1 MEHWWN
7 DTDSRKLKYS
17 KKNFS
22 QLHFIHQI
30 VHEVAWDWT
39 RSSVVRGQQLT
50 AGAMAQLKW
59 NAVVAV
65 QGNHKQL
72 LQVHICGY
80 STSKWNCI
88 YFGIWSV

>member
-30 VHEVAWDWT
+30 VHEVAWD
-39 RSSVVRGQQLT
+39 
-50 AGAMAQLKW
+50 
-59 NAVVAV
+59 
-65 QGNHKQL
+65 
-72 LQVHICGY
+72 
-80 STSKWNCI
+80 
-88 YFGIWSV
+88 